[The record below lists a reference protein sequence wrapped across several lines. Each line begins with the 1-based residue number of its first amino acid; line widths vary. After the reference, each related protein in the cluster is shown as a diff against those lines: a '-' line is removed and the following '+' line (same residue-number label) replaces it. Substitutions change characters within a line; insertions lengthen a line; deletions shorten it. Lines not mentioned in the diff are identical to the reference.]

1 MSSSAPIPGRIASAM
16 DVAVAISGVLAFV
29 LLCTGAFR
37 DVVGGTVISIG
48 WMHAAFAAAGLTAI
62 RHAAFPRPTIAASFS
77 RWCESVRQ
85 RPALADA
92 MLAFWV
98 TRPTVLLVGLLATA
112 TIGVAPAAKDALLIE
127 RDPARGLPA
136 RWDAQ
141 WYAGLAAHGYEWQR
155 SFDPQ
160 QNLAFFPAYPL
171 LIRSL
176 GVATGAFRAGT
187 PPARLIAR
195 LTWCGLWISLFTF
208 FWAARYFAKLA
219 REMMDDTRARIALLL
234 LSAYPFALFFS
245 AAYTESLFLLTAL
258 GAWFHFRRGEHLA
271 AAGWGLLAGL
281 TRPNGCFLSIPL
293 GLLALG
299 VRDAPGDAPPANG
312 LWLRLLVAASP
323 GLGMLLFTAYL
334 YQMTGIW
341 FVWSKTHAAWGR
353 VLGNESQLSSF
364 TGFGPAGL
372 FGFATEYPYD
382 LLNGLGLLFALLP
395 IRTLWR
401 FSPAWAVFVLVSV
414 AVPLAAGGLL
424 SMGRLTSTLFPIFL
438 ACGLSLSPRIAIG
451 ATAGF
456 AILQGLLAALFYTWR
471 GMY

>member
-1 MSSSAPIPGRIASAM
+1 MTSSSPIPGRIASAM
-16 DVAVAISGVLAFV
+16 DVAVAISGVSAFI

-37 DVVGGTVISIG
+37 DVVGSTVISIG
-48 WMHAAFAAAGLTAI
+48 WIHAAFGAAGLTAI

-77 RWCESVRQ
+77 QWCESVRR

-112 TIGVAPAAKDALLIE
+112 TIGVAPTAKDALLIE

-187 PPARLIAR
+187 PPDRLIAR

-245 AAYTESLFLLTAL
+245 AAYTESVFLLTAL

-271 AAGWGLLAGL
+271 AAGWGFLAGL

-299 VRDAPGDAPPANG
+299 VRDAPGDAPRANA
-312 LWLRLLVAASP
+312 LWPRLLVAASP
-323 GLGMLLFTAYL
+323 GIGMLLFTAYL
-334 YQMTGIW
+334 YQMTDIW

-353 VLGNESQLSSF
+353 VFGSETQFSSF
-364 TGFGPAGL
+364 TGFGPEGL
-372 FGFATEYPYD
+372 LGFATEHPYD

-438 ACGLSLSPRIAIG
+438 ACGLSFSPRIAMG

-471 GMY
+471 GVY